1 MGSNLCDQN
10 NGEQAARDDAALTK
24 LHGRPGFLLRRAL
37 QLSTS
42 IFLKHCGPI
51 TTTQYGVIVVL
62 SKHDGL
68 SQRELGDLLFLDRTT
83 TALAVKILEQ
93 KKMVART
100 RDASD
105 ARRMVLSLTETA
117 RLALPDLFSCAESA
131 QTDLLMRLSLEE
143 RLALRRI
150 LEKLI
155 DGQSGEGVP

>member
-1 MGSNLCDQN
+1 M
-10 NGEQAARDDAALTK
+10 
-24 LHGRPGFLLRRAL
+24 
-37 QLSTS
+37 
-42 IFLKHCGPI
+42 KHCGPI